1 MSWENIVKKPFIYGD
16 DKLPNE
22 EMKAFLNDVETVLS
36 KHRRSDDA
44 ELIDLIDR
52 LEDFLQLSGPSGT
65 NLNLKDRMK
74 RIQGK

>member
-22 EMKAFLNDVETVLS
+22 EMKAFLEEVSRVLS

-52 LEDFLQLSGPSGT
+52 LEDFLQLGGPSGA

>member
-1 MSWENIVKKPFIYGD
+1 MTWENIVKKPFIYGD

-44 ELIDLIDR
+44 ELVDLIDR
-52 LEDFLQLSGPSGT
+52 LEDFLQLGGPSGT

>member
-22 EMKAFLNDVETVLS
+22 EMKAFLDDVEAVLS

-44 ELIDLIDR
+44 ELMDLIDR
-52 LEDFLQLSGPSGT
+52 LEDFLQLGGPSGT

>member
-22 EMKAFLNDVETVLS
+22 KMKAFLDDVETVLS

-52 LEDFLQLSGPSGT
+52 LEDFLQLGGPSGT